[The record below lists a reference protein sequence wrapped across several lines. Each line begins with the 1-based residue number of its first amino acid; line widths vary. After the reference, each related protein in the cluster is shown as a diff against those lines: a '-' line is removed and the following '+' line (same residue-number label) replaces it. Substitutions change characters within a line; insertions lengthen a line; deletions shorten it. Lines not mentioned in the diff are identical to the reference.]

1 MQPIRPFWTIA
12 SPWLLGLATV
22 AIVTAVAVALHGL
35 LGLPSLALLYLLPVL
50 IVSARAGLAPGL
62 ATSVLATLCYNFFL
76 LPPRLT
82 FRVHGP
88 DNVVTLLVF
97 FIVALIT
104 SQLAARL
111 RAEKVRAEARAGA
124 SAALADFART
134 MAGSRDEADILDRA
148 TAMLARLTNARIALF
163 LDRGGE
169 GLSLAAAAPDAPL
182 LGAID
187 SAAAIWTHDNGDR
200 TGRGTRIMASA
211 DWMFAPLI
219 AGSGRLGVIGIA
231 HDDASALSAEEDRML
246 FDGAVEQLA
255 QSLGQ
260 ARLAAEQADVER
272 LRQQDELRAALL
284 SSLGHDLRTPLT
296 VILGGLDA
304 LRRESPPTPRLD
316 GVQVEA
322 RRLERLVANLLEM
335 ARVEAGAVRP
345 VAEPIDLTD
354 AVAAALGDL
363 DPERH
368 GHHLTLAVP
377 PILPLV
383 RADPRLLHHILINLL
398 GNAQKYGGPGKA
410 IAITAAMEGPALI
423 LSVMDDGP
431 GIPPGQEQAIFDR
444 FTRFEGS
451 DRVGGTGLGL
461 AIVRGFATA
470 MGMEAGAANRHDR
483 SGAIFTLRFPPD
495 LVIAPHALARCDDEG
510 SAPSR
515 EGRAKSPDVLY
526 RHLNDR
532 APQNPADR

>member
-1 MQPIRPFWTIA
+1 MPPIRPYWTIA

-22 AIVTAVAVALHGL
+22 AIATSLAVALHGV

-50 IVSARAGLAPGL
+50 IVSTRAGLAPGL

-97 FIVALIT
+97 FIVALLT

-124 SAALADFART
+124 NAALADFART
-134 MAGSRDEADILDRA
+134 VAGSRDESDILDRA
-148 TAMLARLTNARIALF
+148 TTMLARLTNARIALY
-163 LDRGGE
+163 LDRGSE
-169 GLSLAAAAPDAPL
+169 GLSLVAAAPDAPL

-187 SAAAIWTHDNGDR
+187 SAAASWTHDNGDR

-231 HDDASALSAEEDRML
+231 RDDASALSAEEDRML

-272 LRQQDELRAALL
+272 LRQRDELRAALL

-304 LRRESPPTPRLD
+304 LRRESAPTPRLD
-316 GVQVEA
+316 EVQAEA
-322 RRLERLVANLLEM
+322 RRLERLVSNLLEM
-335 ARVEAGAVRP
+335 ARVEAGAVKP
-345 VAEPIDLTD
+345 AAEPIDLTD
-354 AVAAALGDL
+354 AVGTALSDL
-363 DPERH
+363 DPARH
-368 GHHLTLAVP
+368 GHPLMVAVRP
-377 PILPLV
+377 DLPLV
-383 RADPRLLHHILINLL
+383 RADPRLLHHILINLM

-410 IAITAAMEGPALI
+410 IAITAATEGAALV
-423 LSVMDDGP
+423 LSIADEGP

-444 FTRFEGS
+444 FTRLEGS

-461 AIVRGFATA
+461 AIVRGFAAA
-470 MGMEAGAANRHDR
+470 MGMEASAANRRDR
-483 SGAIFTLRFPPD
+483 SGAVFSLRFPPH
-495 LVIAPHALARCDDEG
+495 LVIAPQIAERTSQITG
-510 SAPSR
+510 
-515 EGRAKSPDVLY
+515 
-526 RHLNDR
+526 
-532 APQNPADR
+532 PAI